1 MLRSRSHGI
10 RALPRPSQGGNR
22 LHRGRAFLGTEQ
34 VGRPGEDRPSRRP
47 QAGPFS
53 SFRRLDRGACSRGG
67 RGSDSRPGAGS
78 RRRQVCR
85 TRGATPVEQVP
96 PAERATLG
104 RPGLDQ
110 EALGLDSQADVC
122 LSGPTA
128 RLGGLR
134 EDRGR
139 LGGTRGA
146 AHEEHGRV
154 GPRDHLGTLGSGP
167 ASLPRRGHGQRR
179 DDRRGSRR
187 PEAIPDAATI
197 HVVRRLGALGGQ
209 HGQAASAGGDYPL
222 RQQPLAE
229 DRGRGRLALPACIG
243 LSGIFSIDPNG
254 GTDLTK
260 KLNQIYNDKKDLLVG
275 NKQLLIIV
283 ITDGEPVDGTSN
295 PRNNLYRAI
304 TNITNNGN
312 VHVSFAECTDQE
324 EDMKYLDEWDNK
336 IKNFDNTDDYREEL
350 RRVKATN
357 GQSFKFDYTDYV
369 IKILL
374 ATFIKSYFN
383 IDQGSNNIQRSDNR
397 QNNDDCNCCTIL

>member
-1 MLRSRSHGI
+1 MINNQNNQNDQETRFTQFIKQHELSKKVAQDLKTVLETCIVVLLCDDSSSMVNAITEEENDPFNQKKTTRWMELKKLAA
-10 RALPRPSQGGNR
+10 ALIDVITVTNPNGMD
-22 LHRGRAFLGTEQ
+22 LYFLN
-34 VGRPGEDRPSRRP
+34 
-47 QAGPFS
+47 
-53 SFRRLDRGACSRGG
+53 
-67 RGSDSRPGAGS
+67 
-78 RRRQVCR
+78 
-85 TRGATPVEQVP
+85 
-96 PAERATLG
+96 RAT
-104 RPGLDQ
+104 
-110 EALGLDSQADVC
+110 
-122 LSGPTA
+122 
-128 RLGGLR
+128 
-134 EDRGR
+134 
-139 LGGTRGA
+139 
-146 AHEEHGRV
+146 
-154 GPRDHLGTLGSGP
+154 
-167 ASLPRRGHGQRR
+167 QRNV
-179 DDRRGSRR
+179 ST
-187 PEAIPDAATI
+187 P
-197 HVVRRLGALGGQ
+197 
-209 HGQAASAGGDYPL
+209 
-222 RQQPLAE
+222 
-229 DRGRGRLALPACIG
+229 IG